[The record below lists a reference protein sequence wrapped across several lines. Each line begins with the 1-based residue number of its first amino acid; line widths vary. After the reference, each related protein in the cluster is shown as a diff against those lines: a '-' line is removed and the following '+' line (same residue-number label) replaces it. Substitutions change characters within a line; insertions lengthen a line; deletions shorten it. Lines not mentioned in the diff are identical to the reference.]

1 MLNELF
7 YLRAFS
13 LHNRCLTQ
21 LYLYALSLPHSRPV
35 PFLKNTANCVG
46 HDMSCHIFC
55 SAGSGFTFLAKA
67 PFLLTMLNDKHL
79 EDKHLD
85 EINDFQHANH
95 NVLITSDKGY
105 II

>member
-46 HDMSCHIFC
+46 HDMSCHILQCWIWVYIF
-55 SAGSGFTFLAKA
+55 GQG
-67 PFLLTMLNDKHL
+67 PFLLTMLKDKHL
-79 EDKHLD
+79 EDKHQD
-85 EINDFQHANH
+85 EINDFQHAS
-95 NVLITSDKGY
+95 LTTMF
-105 II
+105 